1 MDQTTQTGGFYQMV
15 EDKIRQWGNQVVF
28 GGDFNPIICRDSGT
42 QNIDWDRAGRVPNFQ
57 NSNIINGWI
66 EDGLL
71 LNPFRTL
78 YHKMREIFYVS
89 FRGRDERG
97 GGLFGRLDWTSFG
110 KSWDDRQGRFRV

>member
-1 MDQTTQTGGFYQMV
+1 MLEILIREVRLTLGVVYGPNYTDRGFYQMV

-28 GGDFNPIICRDSGT
+28 GGDFNTIICRDSGT

-78 YHKMREIFYVS
+78 YHEMREICYVS
-89 FRGRDERG
+89 IRGRDERG
-97 GGLFGRLDWTSFG
+97 GGGLGED
-110 KSWDDRQGRFRV
+110 